1 MRRVDNLENDANM
14 PAGSALPEQVKSVL
28 KNITHHD
35 HYQVMINI
43 DAKAGGAGWQMT
55 TPRASSPT
63 DFSPPSV
70 SAIRLGTISYS

>member
-1 MRRVDNLENDANM
+1 M
-14 PAGSALPEQVKSVL
+14 PAGSGLPEQVKSVL
-28 KNITHHD
+28 KNISHHDRHHD
-35 HYQVMINI
+35 HYQVMFNI

-70 SAIRLGTISYS
+70 SAIRLETPS